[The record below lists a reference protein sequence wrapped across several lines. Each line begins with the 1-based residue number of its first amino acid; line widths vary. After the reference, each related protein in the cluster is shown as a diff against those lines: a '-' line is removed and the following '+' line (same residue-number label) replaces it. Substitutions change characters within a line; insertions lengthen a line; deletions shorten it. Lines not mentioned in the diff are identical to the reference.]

1 MFSISLIICETCFE
15 VSIRAIL
22 YMTKDYCKNISDNKL
37 DEINS
42 HVQHIFHVDY
52 NSPSFMISLG
62 ENQKSMNSCKRNA
75 TSFLL

>member
-1 MFSISLIICETCFE
+1 
-15 VSIRAIL
+15 
-22 YMTKDYCKNISDNKL
+22 MTKDYCKNISDNKL

-52 NSPSFMISLG
+52 NSPSFMISWA
-62 ENQKSMNSCKRNA
+62 NKKSMNSYKRYA